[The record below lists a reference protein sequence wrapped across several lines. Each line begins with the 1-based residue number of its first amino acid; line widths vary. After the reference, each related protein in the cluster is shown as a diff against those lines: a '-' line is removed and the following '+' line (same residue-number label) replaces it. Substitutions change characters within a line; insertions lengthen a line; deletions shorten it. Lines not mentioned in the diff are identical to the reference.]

1 MIKRKPSDIV
11 ADVLIY
17 VLITVLSLAC
27 VIPFL
32 QVLAVSISGSGAVM
46 ANQVFLIP
54 KDITFDAYV
63 QVFQDASLMN
73 SMWYSILVT
82 IAFTV
87 LGMFLTICG
96 AYALSKKRLKGRG
109 IVGVIFLITM
119 YFSAG
124 TIPDYIVF
132 KELNIINTAYVL
144 ILPLA
149 FSAYNLIILRTFMTS
164 GIPASIEEAA
174 QIDGCND
181 FMILFRIVLPLLV
194 PVLATLTLF
203 YAVGRWNSFQDSL
216 YFVTNP
222 KLQFIQHKLN
232 NLINPVGANAAV
244 SQETGVEKMQ
254 YPEVMKSACIMFATI
269 PIVIVYPFIQKYFV
283 KGVMIGAVKE

>member
-1 MIKRKPSDIV
+1 
-11 ADVLIY
+11 
-17 VLITVLSLAC
+17 
-27 VIPFL
+27 
-32 QVLAVSISGSGAVM
+32 
-46 ANQVFLIP
+46 
-54 KDITFDAYV
+54 
-63 QVFQDASLMN
+63 
-73 SMWYSILVT
+73 
-82 IAFTV
+82 
-87 LGMFLTICG
+87 
-96 AYALSKKRLKGRG
+96 
-109 IVGVIFLITM
+109 
-119 YFSAG
+119 
-124 TIPDYIVF
+124 
-132 KELNIINTAYVL
+132 VL

-181 FMILFRIVLPLLV
+181 FMILFRIVLPLSV

>member
-87 LGMFLTICG
+87 LGMFLTIWG

-164 GIPASIEEAA
+164 GIPSSIEEAA

-181 FMILFRIVLPLLV
+181 FMILFRIVLPLSV

>member
-17 VLITVLSLAC
+17 VLITVLSLVC

-144 ILPLA
+144 VLPLA

-181 FMILFRIVLPLLV
+181 FMILFRIVLPLSV